1 MVEFDKIVIVTKK
14 TWLEELIER
23 FNTKAQANFYIDHN
37 IGPGNFA
44 YYEQTHDIY
53 QDSLK
58 QLKKIVSSGYRHQ
71 IIERENLANFL
82 FNPNDLI
89 ITIGPDGLVVNTAKY
104 LDNQAILAINP
115 DPEHIEGVLL
125 PFTID
130 DFDKKLLE
138 DLRKENAHVSKITMA
153 KAELNNGQ
161 KMHAVNDLFIG
172 HHSHMSARYT
182 ITYNGQTEAHSS
194 SGIIISTGAG
204 STGWFKSVIT
214 GAMGIT
220 KRFYTDEVPIPDESL
235 YRFPWDANYL
245 YFSVRE
251 PWSSKTSGASII
263 LGEIFEG
270 NYLELESK
278 MPENGV
284 IFSDGIE
291 KDYIDFNSGTIAKI
305 GVAERKVNLITKF

>member
-1 MVEFDKIVIVTKK
+1 MVDYDKIVMVTKK

-23 FNTKAQANFYIDHN
+23 FNTKAQAKFYIDHN
-37 IGPGNFA
+37 IGQGTFD
-44 YYEQTHDIY
+44 YYEESHEIY
-53 QDSLK
+53 HESLRI
-58 QLKKIVSSGYRHQ
+58 LKKIVASGYRHQ

-82 FNPNDLI
+82 FNPNDLV

-104 LDNQAILAINP
+104 LENQHILAINP

-125 PFTID
+125 PYNID
-130 DFDKKLLE
+130 EFSKGLLE
-138 DLRKENAHVSKITMA
+138 YIRSEEVKSAKITMA
-153 KAELNNGQ
+153 KAELNNGL

-172 HHSHMSARYT
+172 HKSHQSARYT
-182 ITYNGQTEAHSS
+182 ITYGGTSEAHSS
-194 SGIIISTGAG
+194 SGIIVSTGAG

-220 KRFYTDEVPIPDESL
+220 KLFWDDNIPYPQEPD
-235 YRFPWDANYL
+235 YRFPWDSDFLCY
-245 YFSVRE
+245 SVRE

-263 LGEIFEG
+263 FGRIHKGDTLTI
-270 NYLELESK
+270 ESK

-291 KDYIDFNSGTIAKI
+291 KDFIKFNSGTIATI
-305 GVAERKVNLITKF
+305 GVADRKVNLILNA